1 MGLNL
6 KPVSIAL
13 HCLLMGYIWAL
24 GTKWDRKKLD
34 ETPPPPVA
42 SCEMTLTSVGL
53 VSLRSLQISRGCIT
67 GSVQGEMGAYG
78 EQSEA
83 DRDQRGSAGCVY
95 IKVWSK
101 PSHCCKNIH
110 CKTETQCL
118 LVLNINTSA
127 LWGRG
132 WGTVVIVSLLCLQKT
147 ITSDSDVV
155 SRPSL

>member
-1 MGLNL
+1 M
-6 KPVSIAL
+6 SS
-13 HCLLMGYIWAL
+13 
-24 GTKWDRKKLD
+24 RKQSETEKSWMKQ
-34 ETPPPPVA
+34 TPPQVA

-53 VSLRSLQISRGCIT
+53 VGLRSLQVSRGCIT

-83 DRDQRGSAGCVY
+83 DRDQRGRAGCVY
-95 IKVWSK
+95 MKVWSK

-132 WGTVVIVSLLCLQKT
+132 
-147 ITSDSDVV
+147 
-155 SRPSL
+155 